1 MTPLNPG
8 LLTTGATV
16 VFELIGPV
24 VTRWTLIHVGD
35 SDTTQPHSPPHKKE
49 RS

>member
-35 SDTTQPHSPPHKKE
+35 SDTTQPPGKAHQ
-49 RS
+49 